1 MEAQSTWQ
9 TTGNGAW
16 GAAANWN
23 NGVPNA
29 ADATAIISNDLS
41 AGNHTITIANPGVIV
56 GTLSIEGNN
65 ATASTIIIQSST
77 LGFEATGGQNAV
89 LNYQGSNYITISSV
103 INLLSDFTI
112 QAGTDP
118 LLPAFASKLTI
129 SGRIDGNGNTLYVNA
144 GHAPATTTISGAITG
159 AGTQLI
165 KTGGG
170 ALVLSNSNNTFSG
183 GLDVFVGAVTTT
195 IGNRANAGTV
205 LGAGVAATGANYL
218 GIGDIKVANSD
229 ALLTI
234 NSAANNYAGQH
245 VTLGGGLI
253 LLENGGGLRIS
264 ENDARTTFR
273 FNFNSGT
280 LSGGTNPNHGTLT
293 LAGADFVYNADGS
306 GGTLFEN
313 APTLVFDTS
322 RNATAMNV
330 KMNNTAMLGAFGVVR
345 KTGTNALTFTA
356 GDTGA
361 FRADE
366 FVIESGLGAVTL
378 NQTALDLANG
388 LTFSGTNARFTNLLT
403 LPTGSVSFGRADQL
417 SNSSALNIGQNVITN
432 LLLNGYDQTFS
443 SINIATDARLGIWMS
458 ASTPSTLTIGGLT
471 SSVATPTT
479 NPQGANYLSIYNWKG
494 NPNTHLLDGTVVSNG
509 NIVKAIGGVDLSKV
523 WFRGYAPGATLD
535 ASGNLVP
542 VDFLR
547 TTLNSS
553 GSWFNFAAWSVDI
566 ANGAGSEVTL
576 AATAPNGA
584 INLQNQAVTIGHFIT
599 DKNLAY
605 NSISFNITTGALV
618 FDSGVM
624 ESGSKAPSTISGTGG
639 LNINAGVVLNNNL
652 ILLATGKN
660 SQPGNSSNG
669 IGFGTSVI
677 SGSGRLIVQ
686 GAGMSIS
693 AATAR
698 PNFNGGIDL
707 HSTLS
712 FDHPGNTN
720 TALTLGTGT
729 LTLYQGAVMRNYA
742 GSQSASLDNPLVIAG
757 NFAIQNVH
765 FTGIGNT
772 ELDADRTIA
781 VSGGSSFRSGV
792 NLVGAGKL
800 TLNIAGSLGLYSDG
814 NVFSGGLVKTGAGS
828 LNVYLHNDLVT
839 GTLAPGSNY
848 LGSGSMAL
856 NAGSITVT
864 GSVNDLGDALYSA
877 TLDGAL
883 YTAGKTTMTFNLVD
897 TTISEGT
904 EWTIGTAATHYLNLY
919 ANRNLTINESFLTGF
934 VNLYAN
940 PGAGITQTIS
950 STMSNGFTGI
960 GTLTKQGVGTTILSS
975 TAGITTLSITNGT
988 FIIDGDNYIKP
999 RAGVNQ
1005 PALTMSGGLLQT
1017 TTGTNSFNAL
1027 SVTGNTGFMLSNHSS
1042 LLFNGVGTW
1051 ATTGNTY
1058 QLSLAND
1065 SGIWSTAAKPTEY
1078 DTYVY
1083 ITNSGTAAFASR
1095 LSLIA
1100 FTGYEQGAEF
1110 VQSGTLW
1117 FIAPSGQQLGEWA
1130 GAADGSNGD
1139 TDRLWSSGSNWINGV
1154 PNASGRVAAVR
1165 DLDSMLN
1172 NNIITV
1178 DMDATVGKLLL
1189 ESAGAQYFTLDSTA
1203 AGTLVFDN
1211 SASGTSAFLINQGV
1225 HSATIRTNMRLD
1237 SDLEIKTTSANRLIM
1252 TGYITGTGAI
1262 IYNTPYAGGNQGVTT
1277 FGTVENSGSS
1287 ASDYTGGFWMLGSTQ
1302 TSRGAAA
1309 NTRYVLVASHGS
1321 VFGTGSLFGDGGDA
1335 SKNLQ
1340 ALNIGDG
1347 TAGRWYYLRSAT
1359 TNVAHTVDASVR
1371 IAGNLNFGADNYTDY
1386 YTLTIQ
1392 SDAPSYVA
1400 SGTWVLYGY
1409 NYFPG
1414 NARLILKTDLQGPGG
1429 FDLQDTRRDGNS
1441 NSSCTTAF
1449 YGDNTFT
1456 GGVIIRAGVGVG
1468 SDTAFGTGTV
1478 SILGTTDFW
1487 ALGGNRTISNN
1498 LVFNS
1503 SGEILWRTSNFTL
1516 DYSGTSTLVQT
1527 AKMYPKSGVTVIVPA
1542 SHTFAGA
1549 GGLAIN
1555 EQGTIRLEGAHEYT
1569 GNTSISNGTLSVG
1582 DNLSIGGSGTLI
1594 FGGASAGTL
1603 ASYGDAITLSN
1614 DVLFT
1619 GAYIGL
1625 NGNAG
1630 LLTLDPSL
1638 GVTLN
1643 NNKTIA
1649 VTGTA
1654 VFGANLAINGDYG
1667 INKTFAGTLVINS
1680 GNSTYTGNTAITQ
1693 GTLRVNAAGDITL
1706 GEADAGNNYLG
1717 TGHVTFTSGNFARL
1731 LELVTTDG
1739 SSVNLHGNLAL
1750 TGNSAVN
1757 TASINITDT
1766 AGAIS
1771 GANIDTK
1778 IVTETNSTIS
1788 GNAYGYLRTAG
1799 DIIKT
1804 GTATL
1809 HWTGGN
1815 IVTPNFILRE
1825 GALDLGSANST
1836 RTGLGSFTLGTAT
1849 FNVSGS
1855 QTFAGTL
1862 FNLAGSGTINM
1873 NGASGSSLLTFQN
1886 LGSWNGTL
1894 DIINWNGNSTY
1905 GGGATQVRFVS
1916 DVLNAFDYAR
1926 LAAISFYSSGVITYA
1941 PGAKILKN
1949 PQQFYEIIPL
1959 GVSAEWVGDAS
1970 GNNWGNTANW
1980 KGNISPT
1987 GPGAVAVFSNTLQ
2000 LGGDPVH
2007 IDVANLK
2014 LGGLMFTNNTG
2025 ENYSLDG
2032 QSITFEQMDSDEVAN
2047 LTLQNN
2053 NSVTIANAGIAL
2065 SNRLVVSTVGS
2076 GTLTINAPVS
2086 GTQGMIKSG
2095 AGELVLASN
2104 AGSFSG
2110 GITLLDG
2117 TLTAAASS
2125 SVSSGSVIAGP
2136 LGTGTL
2142 TVAGTLAPTLAFAAA
2157 GAQTID
2163 NAINLDT
2170 QLDGTDAVDIT
2181 LKLDAASGN
2190 ETTLTSGIAQSGS
2203 GVASLEKTGD
2213 GALTLAA
2220 ASAHTG
2226 TTTVSAGTLA
2236 FTAANAIASSTAVI
2250 VNATL
2255 ATGDIKQ
2262 TLTNLSGT
2270 GHIIAG
2276 ADGNNLTGHVIALNT
2291 AATTYSGSI
2300 TGDGALTKTGT
2311 GTLTLGGVNTHTGS
2325 TTIHE
2330 GTLVAATAGGDSAR
2344 ALGSGTI
2351 FYTNALGSTLRLE
2364 GSGTLSQGQHVAAGA
2379 SGTVQVANGGTLGIT
2394 ASKSPALFVG
2404 ENGAFTSVG
2413 NITFLDNHVSG
2424 RNGAA
2429 VYTGDGASLSF
2440 NSGTATFAS
2449 GSVSGVAFGGAI
2461 YSEGSLDIAS
2471 SQSELIFQDN
2481 QAHRGSAIYTEGSV
2495 SIDTD
2500 GSSLLFVSNT
2510 ARDPASPIHPYT
2522 NGGAMRA
2529 LGGLSINMTGG
2540 GTLALLDNYA
2550 SSFGGAIASGTT
2562 AGGGHIGDVSIT
2574 GDYGRIEMSG
2584 NIAFNGSAGAIWSA
2598 GSIAISA
2605 TSAALMV
2612 TSNTSAKGN
2621 SGGAFHASDG
2631 DIIIS
2636 GSYGIIEIA
2645 GNVIADTNWR
2655 GGGAFHAFAGDIVIN
2670 PAATG
2675 TLSIAGNS
2683 SSANGGAFYTEA
2695 GDIVIS
2701 GSYGEMF
2708 ITSNVASES
2717 GGAFYAEEG
2726 NIVIGGTHGG
2736 IFIESN
2742 TATDGGAFYTLDGSV
2757 RFSATASGDLRI
2769 TDNYAD
2775 NAGGAIV
2782 AYGDVVMGGAYD
2794 SILINS
2800 NTAQGFASA
2809 IYTYGGSVAIS
2820 ATTSGSL
2827 EIANNSALGG
2837 RSAIYAGE
2845 GFSITGDYDVIS
2857 ITGNTASAYSGVV
2870 YTTKNIVIT
2879 PGAVE
2884 TLVIASNT
2892 ASSGGAFYSTG
2903 TTIIGGGVEN
2913 ISIAGNTVDS
2923 RGGAIYGGDIV
2934 ISPDAAE
2941 TLVVTSN
2948 TAVRGGAFYS
2958 VRSTTIGGVENMSVA
2973 NNTADARGGA
2983 FYSGSNF
2990 TLTVADGAVFTATNN
3005 KAADDASGGFLY
3017 TAGGSM
3023 LFDIGAG
3030 ATATI
3035 GDANSI
3041 SAVTDSIAAATDVS
3055 LTKTGAGAL
3064 TLWARN
3070 TYTGTTFVSGGVLN
3084 ITGWTGSTAGVVIG
3098 AAAADSG
3105 TINVSGY
3112 LGSTGTITVGGAG
3125 AGALSIS
3132 GSGFAT
3138 AAGVYSQNARSTL
3151 TLDASARGTG
3161 DAFVYASSAT
3171 VGGTISVSGFTTGT
3185 AFSTASA
3192 VLAEGKQVLISAT
3205 SGTIAG
3211 VFASATLAGFD
3222 GAGLPDY
3229 LYGGVYKNGA
3239 ATQYLAGVNL
3249 SWLGGAADGHGDF
3262 TIASGTGF
3270 NVDVSLANQNNG
3282 PYASGWDGKTLTL
3295 TTGNSGTLVL
3305 SASNSFSGNIYL
3317 RNGTLVA
3324 AAAGGNTALA
3334 LGSGTIVYTNPL
3346 GSTLRFAGTGTL
3358 NQTQRVTTGAS
3369 GTVRVADGGTLVIT
3383 ATAAPALYIDANG
3396 SFTSVGN
3403 ITFLDSWEANRHGAA
3418 VYADAGAAL
3427 SFNSGTVAFVNGFI
3441 YEIGQGGAI
3450 YAADS
3455 LAITASQSE
3464 IVFRDN
3470 QAYRGGAI
3478 FAEDSV
3484 SIDTAGSSL
3493 LFASNTAFAVDE
3505 VHSFL
3510 SAGGAVFTFNDLSIN
3525 MTGGGTLAFLNNYAH
3540 EVGGAI
3546 ASGTETNA
3554 PGDYAGGVSITGDYE
3569 RIVMSGNVAF
3579 SSGGAIWSA
3588 GTVAISATSGALII
3602 TSNTSLDSTFGSA
3615 IHTSE
3620 GDITIGGSYGVIEI
3634 ADNVTVASSWRGGGA
3649 LSASSGDIVINPAA
3663 TGTLSLVSN
3672 TSSVNG
3678 GALHTM
3684 EGDIMIGGS
3693 YGDVFIN
3700 SNVASENG
3708 GAFYA
3713 EQGDVII
3720 AGTHGGIFIN
3730 SNTSANGGAF
3740 YASRGTV
3747 RFSATTAGELRI
3759 VDNYA
3764 SNAGGVIIA
3773 HGGIVINGDYGSILI
3788 NSNTA
3793 QSFASA
3799 IYTYNGSVVIS
3810 ATASGSLQ
3818 IANNCAL
3825 GSYGAI
3831 YAGNG
3836 FSITG
3841 EYDDV
3846 SITGNTSSS
3855 HSGAVFTSK
3864 NIVIAPDAETLA
3876 IADNAAQYGGAF
3888 YSSGTTVIGGGA
3900 KNISIAGNTAS
3911 GIGGAIYAGSGF
3923 ALNLAAGGVFTATNN
3938 MAANNASGGFL
3949 YTNSGSM
3956 LFDIG
3961 ANASAA
3967 IGGTNSIAATTDS
3980 IAAGA
3985 GVSLTKTG
3993 AGALTLWANNT
4004 YTGTTFVNAG
4014 KLDLRGYVSSTH
4026 TLVASGA
4033 TLAGTGTAGGHVT
4046 IQGGGHLS
4054 PGASPGQFT
4063 ILGNLTLENNAQLD
4077 WELGARTDPG
4087 HMYHSGTND
4096 LLIVGGNVT
4105 ASGMSRVNITTTA
4118 TLAKGEYDLINYAG
4132 ALSGGHGNFAIGL
4145 VDGLVLTGTDL
4156 GKYRIVTSE
4165 TNWIKLA
4172 YDLGGYA
4179 IWDGDNTSLWNND
4192 EPNGGNGTWYAPG
4205 QLSGTHT
4212 AWTGTDAAVN
4222 GEWEQGEFAIFKG
4235 VSGTVT
4241 VVNSG
4246 TTIELSGA
4254 QFRTDGYLL
4263 TGGTLTTSGSDAD
4276 IILNIDTLDYRSGAA
4291 VSTTIATQITGTHG
4305 VTKAGGEGTL
4315 VLSGSNTYA
4324 GPTQIL
4330 SGTLVM
4336 TNEHAIGDN
4345 TATISTDATLRV
4357 ATGSMT
4363 FSNTLT
4369 GEGLFE
4375 VDLASSS
4382 DAFSFS
4388 LQSFS
4393 PSALFSGTAKFLK
4406 SAFTLNNNALANA
4419 DVILGA
4425 NNTTTVATGTH
4436 AIGNLAIDGGTL
4448 VFTHATGTRADGIIR
4463 TGTLDAISGTVTVT
4477 STYSGSTGLF
4487 AKPLLQQDEG
4497 YRVLLIDATALSNTS
4512 LTLAGGTTTTA
4523 AIKNTA
4529 SVTTATAT
4537 YAQTLDYTN
4546 GLSVA
4551 YELTQLDL
4559 LANQT
4564 TTLADDTEPP
4574 AGGSELHALITG
4586 AGNLQIDATSAI
4598 TLNNAANTHTGT
4610 TLVNTGT
4617 LVSGT
4622 SNALGNTAWLAV
4634 TATAAYNLNG
4644 HTQTIANGAQIDGT
4658 LHGSGSLGLGGLATI
4673 TSTNANFAANIG
4685 VTGTTIIASTQ
4696 ALGTTT
4702 GTIAIAANAALQTA
4716 SATGAFTKTLAGS
4729 GAFELLGTSTITLAG
4744 DNTAYSGTF
4753 AISAASRLAASTNA
4767 NLGNAALSGSGVF
4780 EKIDAA
4786 TALTIDHANTTFTG
4800 TTLITGGT
4808 LRLENLQGV
4817 GTSAV
4822 INNAILDLAA
4832 TGTFANNITGT
4843 GTSHVSSGSYGSY
4856 TVLTGTNST
4865 DWNITGAAQVSSTTN
4880 LGAGNTHID
4889 GELSLA
4895 ATTAWAYSNTLT
4907 GTGTLAVNLSG
4918 SAFTF
4923 SPSAFSSSAFFEG
4936 VLALENTTYNL
4947 FHNTANE
4954 SALANATLRT
4964 QAGSII
4970 NLGTNSVSGTM
4981 KINGLELI
4989 GGTINVHLQS
4999 PDTAH
5004 VLEVNELT
5012 VANADSVSFN
5022 LDTSLTPAG
5031 APTTGNFLDQ
5041 DSGTN
5046 SIQLVKAASLDE
5058 AGKQMN
5064 LLFNGA
5070 APSNTGT
5077 TLIVGDGHGNTD
5089 IEATYN
5095 YAAFSSGSA
5104 HVTGSAHS
5112 NHIEG
5117 PGIYV
5122 DYLLTEL
5129 KTNTNLV
5136 LDNAGATDT
5145 VLGAKITGTGNLT
5158 IQARDTQIF
5167 LSHSNA
5173 YTGTTTIS
5181 SGTLIAAANDA
5192 LGQTAHL
5199 LITGTA
5205 AYNLN
5210 GHTQTIAN
5218 GAQIDGTLHGSGSL
5232 GLGGLAT
5239 ITSTNAAFAAN
5250 VGVTGTTIINNTQA
5264 LGNTGTIAIASGA
5277 TLSADGATG
5286 DLSKTLAGQGG
5297 VSLVNS
5303 ATITLTAD
5311 NTNYSGTFAIS
5322 ATSRLAASTNANLG
5336 NAALSGSGVFEKIN
5350 AATALTIDH
5359 ANNTFT
5365 GTTLIT
5371 GGTLRLENLQGVG
5384 TSAVINNAN
5393 LDLAATGTFSNNITG
5408 TGTSHVTQGS
5418 YGSYTVLTGTNSTDW
5433 HITGA
5438 AQVSST
5444 ANLGAGA
5451 THIDGLLDIDSATAW
5466 LYTNAL
5472 SGTGILKVD
5481 TNNNAFSFSPSV
5493 FQPFSPFRGV
5503 LELHSAAFDL
5513 SGTNTAVLT
5522 EATLQIDEN
5531 AFVATGS
5538 GAQQIGNLTLTSGTL
5553 GFTLAASG
5561 TEAAGIIRTGTLAV
5575 HDTVLVIDTGALPG
5589 NTLPLLQQDEPH
5601 TITLVESTTLAA
5613 GGKTLITGTQL
5624 VDQLG
5629 NQITDAT
5636 QLDIAQSGDIV
5647 ASGTYDFAAVASNT
5661 GIHLSYE
5668 LTALDLLAGKT
5679 TLLTGDIDDAILNG
5693 ADELHAKVS
5702 GSGNLRVEAAGSITL
5717 NNTNTYTGTT
5727 TLATGTLIAGAN
5739 EALGQTSFLVVEIPA
5754 TYDLNG
5760 NTQTLA
5766 NGGQIDGLLTGTGAL
5781 TLSTGTLL
5789 VTSSNTGFTAQTNIN
5804 APATARI
5811 TDIDALGSAAIELEG
5826 ILIVDTTGTGA
5837 LQNTLS
5843 GTGTLIKDNTGIVA
5857 INHSNAG
5864 FTGDASIDE
5873 GRLIAAKIDALGTA
5887 AITVA
5892 DGAAFEQLNVTGT
5905 LQNELHGEGLHQLTN
5920 STLTLANPAGYTIA
5934 ATTLDATSALILET
5948 TGYRFRA
5955 LELNNGA
5962 LAFAA
5967 TAPTAAAQ
5975 IDTLGD
5981 TTGRFIL
5988 NAKLADITA
5997 GINPAGTVAN
6007 HLAIADAGAG
6017 RHDVYINPISE
6028 PPAAINFAIELIT
6041 TGSGSATFA
6050 MANPG
6055 GKLEYDLTTIELVQG
6070 DGSVYTPDT
6079 NKWYLSDRNLSHAAD
6094 AIINTASTLA
6104 LDWAYALDA
6113 LHLRLGDIRAET
6125 LTRSDNPKS
6134 GNLWI
6139 RARGYRLNAANDLSG
6154 MSFRQYGWGMTG
6166 GADKIFETE
6175 TGVHLLGAF
6184 IDTGGVDRD
6193 FDNGGNGKTR
6203 NVAVGAYLTLLK
6215 QTGWHLDVVAR
6226 LDRYSNEFEA
6236 KAVDGRTTRGKYTT
6250 GAQSL
6255 SAEFGRRLQR
6265 TDGWWVEPGVQVAV
6279 LSLDSANYSTQATA
6293 DQRAIDVHVD
6303 SSKTWQYR
6311 ALVRFGKQIPGSRWA
6326 PYGKFAAVSVESS
6339 DGEISAHGK
6348 TFEANYDGKRVEF
6361 GLGTSYRINDISQV
6375 YFDYEY
6381 AKAQFYERPWSLNLG
6396 YRRLW

>member
-1 MEAQSTWQ
+1 MSGTGNIIAEGNLVLYGGSGYAPTYTGTVHAYKRMMLGAYNHT
-9 TTGNGAW
+9 TTG
-16 GAAANWN
+16 
-23 NGVPNA
+23 
-29 ADATAIISNDLS
+29 
-41 AGNHTITIANPGVIV
+41 
-56 GTLSIEGNN
+56 
-65 ATASTIIIQSST
+65 
-77 LGFEATGGQNAV
+77 
-89 LNYQGSNYITISSV
+89 
-103 INLLSDFTI
+103 
-112 QAGTDP
+112 
-118 LLPAFASKLTI
+118 
-129 SGRIDGNGNTLYVNA
+129 
-144 GHAPATTTISGAITG
+144 
-159 AGTQLI
+159 QLFYW
-165 KTGGG
+165 GG
-170 ALVLSNSNNTFSG
+170 ALVMHEGSSLGLGYHNNVGLNTRLIIDGDFSMTAVYLNYDGDVELTADRVITTSGNGQRHTFP
-183 GLDVFVGAVTTT
+183 DVGFGPDLNLT
-195 IGNRANAGTV
+195 
-205 LGAGVAATGANYL
+205 GAG
-218 GIGDIKVANSD
+218 
-229 ALLTI
+229 
-234 NSAANNYAGQH
+234 
-245 VTLGGGLI
+245 
-253 LLENGGGLRIS
+253 
-264 ENDARTTFR
+264 
-273 FNFNSGT
+273 
-280 LSGGTNPNHGTLT
+280 
-293 LAGADFVYNADGS
+293 
-306 GGTLFEN
+306 
-313 APTLVFDTS
+313 
-322 RNATAMNV
+322 
-330 KMNNTAMLGAFGVVR
+330 
-345 KTGTNALTFTA
+345 
-356 GDTGA
+356 
-361 FRADE
+361 
-366 FVIESGLGAVTL
+366 
-378 NQTALDLANG
+378 
-388 LTFSGTNARFTNLLT
+388 
-403 LPTGSVSFGRADQL
+403 
-417 SNSSALNIGQNVITN
+417 
-432 LLLNGYDQTFS
+432 
-443 SINIATDARLGIWMS
+443 
-458 ASTPSTLTIGGLT
+458 
-471 SSVATPTT
+471 
-479 NPQGANYLSIYNWKG
+479 
-494 NPNTHLLDGTVVSNG
+494 
-509 NIVKAIGGVDLSKV
+509 
-523 WFRGYAPGATLD
+523 
-535 ASGNLVP
+535 
-542 VDFLR
+542 
-547 TTLNSS
+547 
-553 GSWFNFAAWSVDI
+553 
-566 ANGAGSEVTL
+566 
-576 AATAPNGA
+576 
-584 INLQNQAVTIGHFIT
+584 
-599 DKNLAY
+599 
-605 NSISFNITTGALV
+605 
-618 FDSGVM
+618 
-624 ESGSKAPSTISGTGG
+624 
-639 LNINAGVVLNNNL
+639 
-652 ILLATGKN
+652 
-660 SQPGNSSNG
+660 
-669 IGFGTSVI
+669 
-677 SGSGRLIVQ
+677 
-686 GAGMSIS
+686 
-693 AATAR
+693 
-698 PNFNGGIDL
+698 
-707 HSTLS
+707 
-712 FDHPGNTN
+712 
-720 TALTLGTGT
+720 ALTLNAVNT
-729 LTLYQGAVMRNYA
+729 LVMNS
-742 GSQSASLDNPLVIAG
+742 GS
-757 NFAIQNVH
+757 
-765 FTGIGNT
+765 
-772 ELDADRTIA
+772 
-781 VSGGSSFRSGV
+781 
-792 NLVGAGKL
+792 
-800 TLNIAGSLGLYSDG
+800 
-814 NVFSGGLVKTGAGS
+814 NVFSGGFTKSGGGTVRAD
-828 LNVYLHNDLVT
+828 LHSDLVM
-839 GTLAPGSNY
+839 GALDAGHNY
-848 LGSGSMAL
+848 YGSGSVTV
-856 NAGSITVT
+856 AGGNLSVANNGYDAYLRGLVTTTGGNLLFIGSGSTVVSGTVLMGNGRSFT
-864 GSVNDLGDALYSA
+864 GTGGGAIEFTDASVWQTTGASGANLIFDGDLVVNTAFVGTGA
-877 TLDGAL
+877 TQ
-883 YTAGKTTMTFNLVD
+883 
-897 TTISEGT
+897 
-904 EWTIGTAATHYLNLY
+904 LY
-919 ANRNLTINESFLTGF
+919 ARPTPNTEIH
-934 VNLYAN
+934 
-940 PGAGITQTIS
+940 ITS
-950 STMSNGFTGI
+950 
-960 GTLTKQGVGTTILSS
+960 
-975 TAGITTLSITNGT
+975 
-988 FIIDGDNYIKP
+988 
-999 RAGVNQ
+999 
-1005 PALTMSGGLLQT
+1005 TMSGGITNVGTFFKQSAGEAYLHTPVHLAALNIQAGNLIIGGHDYMLPR
-1017 TTGTNSFNAL
+1017 TGTVAPTLAMGGGLLTLAGGSTGSPNVTTFNTL
-1027 SVTGNTGFMLSNHSS
+1027 TLTGNAGLFLNEHSS
-1042 LLFNGVGTW
+1042 LLFKGGVTWSGT
-1051 ATTGNTY
+1051 GF
-1058 QLSLAND
+1058 QLSLTND
-1065 SGIWSTAAKPTEY
+1065 SGIWSTSGAPGDY

-1083 ITNSGTAAFASR
+1083 FTSTAGFSGANAWR
-1095 LSLIA
+1095 LDRVS
-1100 FTGYEQGAEF
+1100 FTGYEAGAEL
-1110 VQSGTLW
+1110 VQVSGSNLW
-1117 FIAPSGQQLGEWA
+1117 FLAPTGASLNEWV
-1130 GAADGSNGD
+1130 GARGTGID
-1139 TDRLWSSGSNWINGV
+1139 TDRLWGSTVNWVGGV
-1154 PNASGRVAAVR
+1154 SNAAGRTAVVR
-1165 DLDSMLN
+1165 DADGLLN
-1172 NNIITV
+1172 GNRILV
-1178 DMDATVGKLLL
+1178 DGAFTVGQLLL
-1189 ESAGAQYFTLDSTA
+1189 ESSGGQVFTVGGTNAGV
-1203 AGTLVFDN
+1203 LVFDN
-1211 SASGTSAFLINQGV
+1211 GGDNAVLSNSGNHTATLETDMRLDGGLDFRHTSPNTLYFNSRVSGSGGIVYSSNTLMFVGTADASGTSA
-1225 HSATIRTNMRLD
+1225 
-1237 SDLEIKTTSANRLIM
+1237 SD
-1252 TGYITGTGAI
+1252 
-1262 IYNTPYAGGNQGVTT
+1262 
-1277 FGTVENSGSS
+1277 F
-1287 ASDYTGGFWMLGSTQ
+1287 TGGFRIVGSTA
-1302 TSRGAAA
+1302 TTTGAAGLPVVRIA
-1309 NTRYVLVASHGS
+1309 AD
-1321 VFGTGSLFGDGGDA
+1321 GSLFGSGSYNGTDA
-1335 SKNLQ
+1335 AGSIQSLT
-1340 ALNIGDG
+1340 IGDG
-1347 TAGRWYYLRSAT
+1347 TPGRWYYVGLDTANSVR
-1359 TNVAHTVDASVR
+1359 VVDASLR
-1371 IAGNLNFGADNYTDY
+1371 IAGNWNFGIGGNNTGVLTFRSAD
-1386 YTLTIQ
+1386 
-1392 SDAPSYVA
+1392 PGYVE
-1400 SGTWVLYGY
+1400 SGTWTLQGSYNSAVL
-1409 NYFPG
+1409 N
-1414 NARLILKTDLQGPGG
+1414 IEQDLQGPGG
-1429 FDLQDTRRDGNS
+1429 LRMSLYGMRVN
-1441 NSSCTTAF
+1441 F
-1449 YGDNTFT
+1449 YGNNTFA
-1456 GGVIIRAGVGVG
+1456 GDVILGHLNNMSTGVG
-1468 SDTAFGTGTV
+1468 SDSA
-1478 SILGTTDFW
+1478 LGRGVVRLVASHRLD
-1487 ALGGNRTISNN
+1487 ALGGARTISNEFE
-1498 LVFNS
+1498 FNS
-1503 SGEILWRTSNFTL
+1503 TQTSEFINGSFILNH
-1516 DYSGTSTLVQT
+1516 SGTSTLARDTSV
-1527 AKMYPKSGVTVIVPA
+1527 SGNVVVSTGHVF
-1542 SHTFAGA
+1542 SGA
-1549 GGLAIN
+1549 GSLVIGGAW
-1555 EQGTIRLEGAHEYT
+1555 RLEGAHEYS
-1569 GNTSISNGTLSVG
+1569 GNTSINRGST
-1582 DNLSIGGSGTLI
+1582 LSIGDAQSISSGTLFFI
-1594 FGGASAGTL
+1594 ASNEPQKTSTL
-1603 ASYGDAITLSN
+1603 ASWGGPVTLANTVVFNHYNIGLDGAAGALTLSQTSALPVTLTN
-1614 DVLFT
+1614 NTNFTVTGSVVFGENFRLT
-1619 GAYIGL
+1619 GA
-1625 NGNAG
+1625 
-1630 LLTLDPSL
+1630 
-1638 GVTLN
+1638 
-1643 NNKTIA
+1643 
-1649 VTGTA
+1649 
-1654 VFGANLAINGDYG
+1654 YG
-1667 INKTFAGTLVINS
+1667 INKTGAGMLTIN
-1680 GNSTYTGNTAITQ
+1680 NNNNDYTGDTTITN
-1693 GTLRVNAAGDITL
+1693 GTLRVNAGGDIAL
-1706 GEADAGNNYLG
+1706 GGATAAGEHYLG
-1717 TGHVTFTSGNFARL
+1717 MGHVKFTSGNFARM
-1731 LELVTTDG
+1731 LELVVGGTAVDI
-1739 SSVNLHGNLAL
+1739 HGNLAL
-1750 TGNSAVN
+1750 NGNSAVN

-1771 GANIDTK
+1771 GANIGTNLVVDTD
-1778 IVTETNSTIS
+1778 STIS

-1799 DIIKT
+1799 DVIKT
-1804 GTATL
+1804 GAATL

-1815 IVTPNFILRE
+1815 IVTSNLVLRE
-1825 GALDLGSANST
+1825 GALDLGSVNST
-1836 RTGLGSFTLGTAT
+1836 RTGLGNFTLGSAT
-1849 FNVSGS
+1849 LNVSGS

-1873 NGASGSSLLTFQN
+1873 NGASGSSLLTFADV
-1886 LGSWNGTL
+1886 GSWNGTL
-1894 DIINWNGNSTY
+1894 DIINWNGDSTY
-1905 GGGATQVRFVS
+1905 GGGLTQVRFVN
-1916 DVLNAFDYAR
+1916 DVLTAFDHAK
-1926 LAAISFYSSGVITYA
+1926 LATISFYSSGIITYA
-1941 PGAKILKN
+1941 PGARVIKTT
-1949 PQQFYEIIPL
+1949 QQYYELIPT
-1959 GVSAEWVGDAS
+1959 GVSSIWNGNAS
-1970 GNNWGNTANW
+1970 LNNWSSVGNWETNVAP
-1980 KGNISPT
+1980 G
-1987 GPGAVAVFSNTLQ
+1987 GPGSVAVFSTTLQ
-2000 LGGDPVH
+2000 LNGTPVN
-2007 IDVANLK
+2007 IDVANLT
-2014 LGGLMFTNNTG
+2014 LGGLMFMNDTG
-2025 ENYSLDG
+2025 ENYSIGGLAF
-2032 QSITFEQMDSDEVAN
+2032 TFEQMDSDEVAN

-2053 NSVTIANAGIAL
+2053 NSVTIANAGVAL
-2065 SNRLVVSTVGS
+2065 ANRLVVSTVGT

-2104 AGSFSG
+2104 ASSFSG

-2125 SVSSGSVIAGP
+2125 SASSGSVIAGP

-2142 TVAGTLAPTLAFAAA
+2142 TVAGTLAPTLAFTAA

-2163 NAINLDT
+2163 NAINLDS

-2190 ETTLTSGIAQSGS
+2190 ETTLIGGIAQSGS

-2255 ATGDIKQ
+2255 ATGDIEQ

-2291 AATTYSGSI
+2291 EATTYSGSI

-2311 GTLTLGGVNTHTGS
+2311 GALTLSGTNTHTGM
-2325 TTIHE
+2325 TTI
-2330 GTLVAATAGGDSAR
+2330 
-2344 ALGSGTI
+2344 
-2351 FYTNALGSTLRLE
+2351 N
-2364 GSGTLSQGQHVAAGA
+2364 
-2379 SGTVQVANGGTLGIT
+2379 
-2394 ASKSPALFVG
+2394 
-2404 ENGAFTSVG
+2404 
-2413 NITFLDNHVSG
+2413 
-2424 RNGAA
+2424 
-2429 VYTGDGASLSF
+2429 
-2440 NSGTATFAS
+2440 
-2449 GSVSGVAFGGAI
+2449 
-2461 YSEGSLDIAS
+2461 
-2471 SQSELIFQDN
+2471 
-2481 QAHRGSAIYTEGSV
+2481 
-2495 SIDTD
+2495 
-2500 GSSLLFVSNT
+2500 
-2510 ARDPASPIHPYT
+2510 
-2522 NGGAMRA
+2522 
-2529 LGGLSINMTGG
+2529 
-2540 GTLALLDNYA
+2540 
-2550 SSFGGAIASGTT
+2550 
-2562 AGGGHIGDVSIT
+2562 
-2574 GDYGRIEMSG
+2574 
-2584 NIAFNGSAGAIWSA
+2584 
-2598 GSIAISA
+2598 
-2605 TSAALMV
+2605 
-2612 TSNTSAKGN
+2612 
-2621 SGGAFHASDG
+2621 
-2631 DIIIS
+2631 
-2636 GSYGIIEIA
+2636 
-2645 GNVIADTNWR
+2645 
-2655 GGGAFHAFAGDIVIN
+2655 
-2670 PAATG
+2670 
-2675 TLSIAGNS
+2675 
-2683 SSANGGAFYTEA
+2683 
-2695 GDIVIS
+2695 
-2701 GSYGEMF
+2701 
-2708 ITSNVASES
+2708 
-2717 GGAFYAEEG
+2717 
-2726 NIVIGGTHGG
+2726 
-2736 IFIESN
+2736 
-2742 TATDGGAFYTLDGSV
+2742 
-2757 RFSATASGDLRI
+2757 
-2769 TDNYAD
+2769 
-2775 NAGGAIV
+2775 
-2782 AYGDVVMGGAYD
+2782 
-2794 SILINS
+2794 
-2800 NTAQGFASA
+2800 
-2809 IYTYGGSVAIS
+2809 
-2820 ATTSGSL
+2820 
-2827 EIANNSALGG
+2827 
-2837 RSAIYAGE
+2837 
-2845 GFSITGDYDVIS
+2845 
-2857 ITGNTASAYSGVV
+2857 
-2870 YTTKNIVIT
+2870 
-2879 PGAVE
+2879 
-2884 TLVIASNT
+2884 
-2892 ASSGGAFYSTG
+2892 
-2903 TTIIGGGVEN
+2903 
-2913 ISIAGNTVDS
+2913 
-2923 RGGAIYGGDIV
+2923 
-2934 ISPDAAE
+2934 
-2941 TLVVTSN
+2941 
-2948 TAVRGGAFYS
+2948 
-2958 VRSTTIGGVENMSVA
+2958 
-2973 NNTADARGGA
+2973 
-2983 FYSGSNF
+2983 
-2990 TLTVADGAVFTATNN
+2990 
-3005 KAADDASGGFLY
+3005 
-3017 TAGGSM
+3017 
-3023 LFDIGAG
+3023 
-3030 ATATI
+3030 
-3035 GDANSI
+3035 
-3041 SAVTDSIAAATDVS
+3041 
-3055 LTKTGAGAL
+3055 
-3064 TLWARN
+3064 
-3070 TYTGTTFVSGGVLN
+3070 GGVLAV
-3084 ITGWTGSTAGVVIG
+3084 TGWTGSASAIHIGG
-3098 AAAADSG
+3098 AAGTSG
-3105 TINVSGY
+3105 TVNVSGY
-3112 LGSTGTITVGGAG
+3112 FGAVGNLYVGNSGTGFMTITDSGTVQNVHGYIGNNSSRLGVVTVTDSSVWQNTGNLYVGNSGTGFLSIEGNGTVQNTTAYIGYNTSSSGSVMVTGSGFWLNTADLYVGHSSKGFLTIEGSGSVQSSQAYIGLGTYGTGTVTVTGSGLWDNMSGLGRMSVNKGHLAILEKGTVRTDSINIGPGTGNQGSVTVGGSGSLIARFIGLAYSGKGKGYLTITDNGFVSGEAYISDAKDGYGSVLIEKSGHWQTNKTYYAGRSGTGVLTITDSGSLTATGAFTVGYGSDSLGNVTVEGSGLLRAAGVLTIGSSGRGNLTIEDNAIVNTGWVRFAEGSAASGILNLNGGLLQTGSLAKVSGTGTINFNSGTLQATKGGASFISGFSGAKGSLVIQSGGAFIDSNAFSIGVARNSGFSGAGVLHKLGAGTLTLAGTSTYTGGTEVEAGSLVIATLSATTSSQTIGTGTLAVHTGASAYVAPPAAVANYTFDNDLSGSGLFDVNLYVATNTLTLTGNTDAFTGTANFRKVTHTLSGGAFNAATLISSANSTIIAGSGSNRVGNFVFNGGNVGFDLSGTGSRAAGWIDTGALELKSGNVRVDLAQVTGSSATPLLQQDEGVVRQLINAQSITGSVSSLKLNGGAVSLSSVSSAIRQSSTIAGNNGDVATGYYAVAMTSTGAAGTGTGLYLGSVLTRLDLRSGYTTILDGDTDNVAGGDEFHAQITGAGNLGIQATGTITLNAANTHTGTTTVFDGALRLGIDGALGKTARLDIHSGAIADINGRAQTLGAFSGSAGSTLLVNGGTVTGSNASVWTIDGLVDATAAESVIQAAGTGMTANINSGTLLLANSSTLALGSGALTVGSGNTAAAVLDIKDSLVSNQHATIGGLGGNGLVTISGSGLWRNTGNLALGSAG
-3125 AGALSIS
+3125 AGALAIGDS
-3132 GSGFAT
+3132 GSVAVG
-3138 AAGVYSQNARSTL
+3138 GIYSQGANSTL
-3151 TLDASARGTG
+3151 TLTVENNRGLG
-3161 DAFVYASSAT
+3161 DAFITANSAT
-3171 VGGTISVSGFTTGT
+3171 VGGTISVDGFGADSVFSTAGAVLASDQQVLIKTTGT
-3185 AFSTASA
+3185 
-3192 VLAEGKQVLISAT
+3192 I
-3205 SGTIAG
+3205 SGT
-3211 VFASATLAGFD
+3211 FASATLDGFD
-3222 GAGLPDY
+3222 AANLPDY
-3229 LYGGVYKNGA
+3229 LYGGIYKTA
-3239 ATQYLAGVNL
+3239 DAKQYLAGVNL
-3249 SWLGGAADGHGDF
+3249 SWLGGETDGHGNF
-3262 TIASGTGF
+3262 TVASGTSF
-3270 NVDVSLANQNNG
+3270 DMDISLADQNNS
-3282 PYASGWDGKTLTL
+3282 PYASGWDGRSLTV
-3295 TTGNSGTLVL
+3295 TASNSGTLVL
-3305 SASNSFSGNIYL
+3305 SASNSFTGDIFI
-3317 RNGTLVA
+3317 RNGALVA
-3324 AAAGGNTALA
+3324 ATGTNAGWA
-3334 LGSGTIVYTNPL
+3334 LGSGANTVYYDGAAGSAARLVFATGGTMTQRQIISAGANATLEAVSGADLTVTTAPL
-3346 GSTLRFAGTGTL
+3346 GSNG
-3358 NQTQRVTTGAS
+3358 GA
-3369 GTVRVADGGTLVIT
+3369 VYVNAGGTFGIT
-3383 ATAAPALYIDANG
+3383 GGVTFTGNRGSSVSANG
-3396 SFTSVGN
+3396 
-3403 ITFLDSWEANRHGAA
+3403 A
-3418 VYADAGAAL
+3418 
-3427 SFNSGTVAFVNGFI
+3427 
-3441 YEIGQGGAI
+3441 AI
-3450 YAADS
+3450 YNAGELSA
-3455 LAITASQSE
+3455 T
-3464 IVFRDN
+3464 
-3470 QAYRGGAI
+3470 GAI
-3478 FAEDSV
+3478 FASNT
-3484 SIDTAGSSL
+3484 TAGYAGAIYNTGTMSLASGTLAGNYSAMQGGAVYNTGTIRGSGL
-3493 LFASNTAFAVDE
+3493 LFASNT
-3505 VHSFL
+3505 SG
-3510 SAGGAVFTFNDLSIN
+3510 SNGGAVFQEGAT
-3525 MTGGGTLAFLNNYAH
+3525 AALNLQSSVFDGNYA
-3540 EVGGAI
+3540 
-3546 ASGTETNA
+3546 
-3554 PGDYAGGVSITGDYE
+3554 
-3569 RIVMSGNVAF
+3569 
-3579 SSGGAIWSA
+3579 SSGGAIWNGSLARVEIANSSTFSNNRAALKGGAVYTTGAFTGGGVVFASNTSAGLGGAIYAQAADAAVTLRSGTFANNYAASSGGAFHGNGATLAGVDLTFDGNVSGSHGGAIHNSGVISGTNLVFTSNTARAGSGGAIHNVSSMTVDITTGSFSSNRAGGGGGAIYTA
-3588 GTVAISATSGALII
+3588 GTVELNGIVTFADNRAGDGGAVAVAAGGYFTNTGMVRFLDNRSTSTGGAISVGGTVNIDGALFERNYAAASGGAIAATGAGTIIVSNALFVSNSSNGTNGGAITVSNNSRATVTSSTFTNNRAASSSGAIAAFPGGRVSI
-3602 TSNTSLDSTFGSA
+3602 EGSRFESNHAVTYGGVSENYLGTLTINNSVFVSNSA
-3615 IHTSE
+3615 NSN
-3620 GDITIGGSYGVIEI
+3620 GGVIANCGTMGI
-3634 ADNVTVASSWRGGGA
+3634 AGSVFTGNYSGGGGGA
-3649 LSASSGDIVINPAA
+3649 LSNYGAA
-3663 TGTLSLVSN
+3663 YVNTL
-3672 TSSVNG
+3672 T
-3678 GALHTM
+3678 
-3684 EGDIMIGGS
+3684 
-3693 YGDVFIN
+3693 
-3700 SNVASENG
+3700 
-3708 GAFYA
+3708 
-3713 EQGDVII
+3713 DVIF
-3720 AGTHGGIFIN
+3720 T
-3730 SNTSANGGAF
+3730 
-3740 YASRGTV
+3740 
-3747 RFSATTAGELRI
+3747 
-3759 VDNYA
+3759 
-3764 SNAGGVIIA
+3764 
-3773 HGGIVINGDYGSILI
+3773 
-3788 NSNTA
+3788 SNTA
-3793 QSFASA
+3793 
-3799 IYTYNGSVVIS
+3799 
-3810 ATASGSLQ
+3810 
-3818 IANNCAL
+3818 
-3825 GSYGAI
+3825 
-3831 YAGNG
+3831 AG
-3836 FSITG
+3836 
-3841 EYDDV
+3841 V
-3846 SITGNTSSS
+3846 
-3855 HSGAVFTSK
+3855 
-3864 NIVIAPDAETLA
+3864 
-3876 IADNAAQYGGAF
+3876 
-3888 YSSGTTVIGGGA
+3888 
-3900 KNISIAGNTAS
+3900 
-3911 GIGGAIYAGSGF
+3911 GGAIYNQGYANTVIAVSSGST
-3923 ALNLAAGGVFTATNN
+3923 LAYTGNTARGNT
-3938 MAANNASGGFL
+3938 AAATDSAGGFL
-3949 YTNSGSM
+3949 YAHSGSVV
-3956 LFDIG
+3956 FDIAG
-3961 ANASAA
+3961 ALA
-3967 IGGTNSIAATTDS
+3967 IGDENSIAIRADG
-3980 IAAGA
+3980 IAA
-3985 GVSLTKTG
+3985 VSDTIAFTKTG
-3993 AGALTLWANNT
+3993 TGTLTLWANNA

-4014 KLDLRGYVSSTH
+4014 KLSLRGYLASAHTIVAANST
-4026 TLVASGA
+4026 LG
-4033 TLAGTGTAGGHVT
+4033 GTGTTGGNVT
-4046 IQGGGHLS
+4046 ILSHGHIA
-4054 PGASPGQFT
+4054 PGASPGRLT

-4077 WELGARTDPG
+4077 WELGERTDPG

-4096 LLIVGGNVT
+4096 LLVVGGNVT
-4105 ASGMSRVNITTTA
+4105 VSGTSHVNITTTA
-4118 TLAKGEYDLINYAG
+4118 TLSKGEYDLIKYTG
-4132 ALSGGHGNFAIGL
+4132 TLGGDSTNFAIGTISGDADTNL
-4145 VDGLVLTGTDL
+4145 A
-4156 GKYRIVTSE
+4156 KYKIVTSE

-4172 YDLGGYA
+4172 YDLNGYA
-4179 IWDGDNTSLWNND
+4179 IWDGADKDLWDNGVA
-4192 EPNGGNGTWYAPG
+4192 NGGNGTWYAPG
-4205 QLSGTHT
+4205 ALSGTHT
-4212 AWTGTDAAVN
+4212 AWTGTDGNSN

-4263 TGGTLTTSGSDAD
+4263 TGGTLTTSGSDAN
-4276 IILNIDTLDYRSGAA
+4276 IILRVDDEDYQTPGLL
-4291 VSTTIATQITGTHG
+4291 VTTTIATTITGTHG
-4305 VTKAGGEGTL
+4305 VEKTGGGTL
-4315 VLSGSNTYA
+4315 VLSGSNDYDGITD
-4324 GPTQIL
+4324 IL
-4330 SGTLVM
+4330 DGMLVM
-4336 TNEHAIGDN
+4336 ADEHALSVH
-4345 TATISTDATLRV
+4345 TATIAAGATLRV

-4369 GEGLFE
+4369 GDGLLE

-4436 AIGNLAIDGGTL
+4436 AIGNLAIDGGAL

-4463 TGTLDAISGTVTVT
+4463 TGTLDAIGGTVTIT

-4497 YRVLLIDATALSNTS
+4497 YRVLLIDATAVTGTNFA
-4512 LTLAGGTTTTA
+4512 LADGATTTA

-6396 YRRLW
+6396 YRRFW